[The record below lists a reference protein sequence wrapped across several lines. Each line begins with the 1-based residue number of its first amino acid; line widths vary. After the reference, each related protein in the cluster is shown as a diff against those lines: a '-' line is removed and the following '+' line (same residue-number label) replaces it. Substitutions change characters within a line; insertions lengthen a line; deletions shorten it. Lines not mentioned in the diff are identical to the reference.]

1 MMKTKAGHEEGRNT
15 VAFVF
20 FFLFFLCEIGSFAD
34 APPHKKKKE
43 CVV

>member
-1 MMKTKAGHEEGRNT
+1 MMKTKAGHEEGRST

-20 FFLFFLCEIGSFAD
+20 FFQFFLCEIGSFVD
-34 APPHKKKKE
+34 APHKKKSE